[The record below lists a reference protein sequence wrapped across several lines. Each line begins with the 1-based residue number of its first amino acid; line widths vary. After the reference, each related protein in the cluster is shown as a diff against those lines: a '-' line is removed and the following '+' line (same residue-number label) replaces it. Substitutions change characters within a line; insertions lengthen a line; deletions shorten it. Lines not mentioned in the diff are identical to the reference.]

1 MKKVSVLLMVI
12 VALLATKA
20 IAVTTDLEQAGKAKT
35 RSVRRVLF
43 ITNQPAN
50 FYDPS
55 YGWEPFSETGQQIF
69 IKELLARGVECV
81 PWDLQE
87 RSGERPSLQEIAYT
101 LRALRLTQAVVIRH
115 DSRIIAASTKRLSTP
130 YSFYWKNGWEAEWE
144 KVEATMYK
152 SIVVT
157 LYSLLPSGA
166 LKIEWTARKEGRV
179 STSPSSYI
187 NLNGSRISKN
197 NDPRVAT
204 WRFFEAAAKELM
216 PPLVARIN

>member
-20 IAVTTDLEQAGKAKT
+20 IAVTTDLEQDGKAKI
-35 RSVRRVLF
+35 RSVRRILF

-50 FYDPS
+50 FDDPS

-115 DSRIIAASTKRLSTP
+115 DSRIIAASIKRLSP

-187 NLNGSRISKN
+187 NLNGNCISKN